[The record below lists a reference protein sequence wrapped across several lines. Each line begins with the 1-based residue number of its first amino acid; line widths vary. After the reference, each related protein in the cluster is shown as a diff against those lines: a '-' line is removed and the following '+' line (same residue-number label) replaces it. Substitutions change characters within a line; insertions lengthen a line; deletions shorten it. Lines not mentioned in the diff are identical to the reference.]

1 MTTTITNEQQNELC
15 DAANNLETL
24 THYLVEES
32 ERLDSDRDMYRIYI
46 TQRLMREQLDKIFNI
61 VNVDGAFD

>member
-24 THYLVEES
+24 AHYLAEES
-32 ERLDSDRDMYRIYI
+32 ERLVPDRDLYRIYI

-61 VNVDGAFD
+61 VNIDGAFD